1 MADADP
7 PPTGEVAMTPG
18 DYVLVTGAV
27 ATAPTTAAS
36 TRPTTTA
43 PGPQTSPSSR
53 RSVSEDRTLP
63 AHPSRQARSA
73 STHRYQVGRDV
84 HWRVDQIMYRS
95 AMNRETCQYLVRY
108 GGPEEYILSYLDS
121 AALSATTQDSTNANV
136 LVVLFDNL
144 MSGSV
149 DSFDR

>member
-7 PPTGEVAMTPG
+7 RG
-18 DYVLVTGAV
+18 
-27 ATAPTTAAS
+27 
-36 TRPTTTA
+36 
-43 PGPQTSPSSR
+43 TSPSSR
-53 RSVSEDRTLP
+53 RSVTEDRILP
-63 AHPSRQARSA
+63 AQPNRNARSL
-73 STHRYQVGRDV
+73 STYRYQVGRDV
-84 HWRVDQIMYRS
+84 HWHVDQIMYRS